1 MSFCR
6 TINLIAKEE
15 YAVKEDNAGENRK
28 PAVVEYRNPG
38 VALPVADAL
47 TEVLRSGARE
57 LLQQAVEAEVA
68 EFITRHRELKDERE
82 RQRVVRNG
90 YQPERSIQTGIGDV
104 PVKAP
109 RVRDRQGTIKFSS
122 SILPRYLRRTRS
134 LEELLPWLYLKG
146 LSTGDFSAALTAL
159 LGQDAPGLSAATI
172 SRLKEVWKEEYAQW
186 AGRNLAGKNFVYLWA
201 DGVHFGVR
209 LEDASQC
216 ILVVIG
222 ATADGKKQ
230 LLAMSDGYRESE
242 QSWKELL
249 LDLKQRGLTIDPK
262 LAVGDGALGFWKAL
276 PQVFGTT
283 RAQRCWVH
291 KTANVLNKL
300 PVGQQAKAKDAL
312 HEIWMAECRVDAEQ
326 AFDHF
331 LLSYEAKYP
340 KATECLAKDRSTLL
354 TFYDFPAEHWLH
366 IRTTNPIESTFATV
380 RLRTAKTRGCVSRAG
395 ILAMVFKLTKTAE
408 QNWRTLKGHALLAQV
423 VAGVRF
429 KDGLQEGTQRIAA

>member
-1 MSFCR
+1 M
-6 TINLIAKEE
+6 
-15 YAVKEDNAGENRK
+15 KEDNLVG
-28 PAVVEYRNPG
+28 YRNPG
-38 VALPVADAL
+38 IALPVADAL

-57 LLQQAVEAEVA
+57 LLQQAVEAEMA
-68 EFITRHRELKDERE
+68 EFIARHRELKDERE

-90 YQPERSIQTGIGDV
+90 YQPERSIQTGIGGV

-109 RVRDRQGTIKFSS
+109 RVRDRKGEIKFSS
-122 SILPRYLRRTRS
+122 SILPRYLRRTKS

-146 LSTGDFSAALTAL
+146 LSTGDFSTALTAL

-172 SRLKEVWKEEYAQW
+172 SRLKEVWKEEH
-186 AGRNLAGKNFVYLWA
+186 GRWSKRDLQGKNFVYIWV

-222 ATADGKKQ
+222 ANADGKKE
-230 LLAMSDGYRESE
+230 LLAMTDGYRESE
-242 QSWKELL
+242 SSWKELL
-249 LDLKQRGLTIDPK
+249 LDLKQRGLSIDPK
-262 LAVGDGALGFWKAL
+262 LAIGDGALGFWKAL

-300 PVGQQAKAKDAL
+300 PKALQAKAKAGL
-312 HEIWMAECRVDAEQ
+312 HEIWMAESRVDAEQ
-326 AFDHF
+326 AFDLF
-331 LLSYEAKYP
+331 LSTYEAKYP
-340 KATECLAKDRSTLL
+340 QATECLAKDRDPLL

-380 RLRTAKTRGCVSRAG
+380 RLRTTKTRGCVGRAG
-395 ILAMVFKLTKTAE
+395 LLAMVFKLIKTAE
-408 QNWRTLKGHALLAQV
+408 QNWRTLKGHARLGQV
-423 VAGVRF
+423 IEGVRF
-429 KDGLQEGTQRIAA
+429 KDGLQEEAQRIAA

>member
-1 MSFCR
+1 MG
-6 TINLIAKEE
+6 
-15 YAVKEDNAGENRK
+15 EDNRAIKKK
-28 PAVVEYRNPG
+28 PAVIEYRNPG
-38 VALPVADAL
+38 VALAVRDAL

-68 EFITRHRELKDERE
+68 EFITQHRELKDERE

-90 YQPERSIQTGIGDV
+90 YQPERTIQTGIGDV
-104 PVKAP
+104 PVKQP
-109 RVRDRQGTIKFSS
+109 RVRDRGGKIKFSS
-122 SILPRYLRRTRS
+122 NILPRYLRRTRS

-146 LSTGDFSAALTAL
+146 VSTNDFATALTAL
-159 LGQDAPGLSAATI
+159 LDADAPGLSAATI
-172 SRLKEVWKEEYAQW
+172 SRLKEVWKEEQQQW
-186 AGRNLAGKNFVYLWA
+186 SRRDLSGKNFVYLWA

-230 LLAMSDGYRESE
+230 LLAMGDGYRESE
-242 QSWKELL
+242 ASWQELL

-262 LAVGDGALGFWKAL
+262 LAIGDGALGFWKAL

-291 KTANVLNKL
+291 KTMNVLNKL
-300 PVGQQAKAKDAL
+300 PQGLQAKAKADL
-312 HEIWMAECRVDAEQ
+312 HEIWMAESRVDAAQ
-326 AFDHF
+326 AFDNF
-331 LLSYEAKYP
+331 LLTYEAKYP
-340 KATECLAKDRSTLL
+340 KATECLAKDRDPLL

-380 RLRTAKTRGCVSRAG
+380 RLRTTKTRGCVSRAG
-395 ILAMVFKLTKTAE
+395 LLAMVFKLVKTAE

-423 VAGVRF
+423 IEGVKF
-429 KDGLQEGTQRIAA
+429 KDGLQEGAQRIAA

>member
-1 MSFCR
+1 MSFR
-6 TINLIAKEE
+6 EPSTLLLREE
-15 YAVKEDNAGENRK
+15 YAVKEDNL
-28 PAVVEYRNPG
+28 VEYRNPG

-47 TEVLRSGARE
+47 TEMLRSGARE

-68 EFITRHRELKDERE
+68 EFIERHRELKDERE

-90 YQPERSIQTGIGDV
+90 YRAEGTIQTGIGEV
-104 PVKAP
+104 AVKAP
-109 RVRDRQGTIKFSS
+109 RARDREGEIKFRSN
-122 SILPRYLRRTRS
+122 ILPAYLRRTRS
-134 LEELLPWLYLKG
+134 IEELLPWLYLKG
-146 LSTGDFSAALTAL
+146 LSTGDFSEALTAL
-159 LGQDAPGLSAATI
+159 LGKDAPGLSAATI
-172 SRLKEVWKEEYAQW
+172 SRLKEVWKEQYERW
-186 AGRNLAGKNFVYLWA
+186 SRRELTGKNFVYIWV

-222 ATADGKKQ
+222 ATADGKKE

-262 LAVGDGALGFWKAL
+262 LAIGDGALGFWKAL

-283 RAQRCWVH
+283 QAQRCWVH

-300 PVGQQAKAKDAL
+300 PVGQQAKAKEAL
-312 HEIWMAECRVDAEQ
+312 HEVWMAECRVDAEL
-326 AFDHF
+326 AFDLF
-331 LLSYEAKYP
+331 LSTYEAKYL
-340 KATECLAKDRSTLL
+340 KATECLAKDRDTLL

-380 RLRTAKTRGCVSRAG
+380 RLRTSKTRGCVSRAG

-423 VAGVRF
+423 IKGVKF
-429 KDGLQEGTQRIAA
+429 KDGLQEGAQRIAA